1 MISRSPDVIG
11 AATIAVVAVIT
22 LVGGVTT
29 PDPGFGVVGPAVLPT
44 IIGAFMVVTA
54 IWLAVDV
61 ARGSPPPKT
70 EPLDA
75 RPFAYSVGATAA
87 FLFAFVPL
95 GFVISAAAFLV
106 AQARILGSRHLLRDV
121 IASLA
126 FIVALYVLFVQF
138 LTIALP
144 KGPLP
149 F

>member
-1 MISRSPDVIG
+1 VTSRSPDVIG
-11 AATIAVVAVIT
+11 AAAIAVLAVIT

-44 IIGAFMVVTA
+44 IIGALMLITA
-54 IWLAVDV
+54 IWLAIDA
-61 ARGSPPPKT
+61 ARGSPPPET
-70 EPLDA
+70 EPLDR
-75 RPFAYSVGATAA
+75 RPLGYSIAATAL

-95 GFVISAAAFLV
+95 GFVISATAFLI
-106 AQARILGSRHLLRDV
+106 AQARILGSRHLVRDV

-126 FIVALYVLFVQF
+126 FIVGLYVLFVQF

>member
-1 MISRSPDVIG
+1 MTSRSPDVIG
-11 AATIAVVAVIT
+11 AAAIAVLAVIT

-44 IIGAFMVVTA
+44 IIGALMLVTA
-54 IWLAVDV
+54 IWLAIDA
-61 ARGSPPPKT
+61 ARGTPPPQT
-70 EPLDA
+70 EPLDR
-75 RPFAYSVGATAA
+75 RPLGYSIAATAA

-95 GFVISAAAFLV
+95 GFVISATAFLI
-106 AQARILGSRHLLRDV
+106 AQARILGSRHLVRDV

-126 FIVALYVLFVQF
+126 FIVGLYVLFVQF

>member
-1 MISRSPDVIG
+1 MTWRNPDVIG
-11 AATIAVVAVIT
+11 AAAIAVLAVIT
-22 LVGGVTT
+22 IVGGVTT

-44 IIGAFMVVTA
+44 IIGVLMLVAAV
-54 IWLAVDV
+54 WLAVDV
-61 ARGSPPPKT
+61 ARGAPSPQT
-70 EPLDA
+70 EALDRRPL
-75 RPFAYSVGATAA
+75 AYSVAATAA

-95 GFVISAAAFLV
+95 GFVMSGAAFLI
-106 AQARILGSRHLLRDV
+106 AQARILGSRNLLRDV

-126 FIVALYVLFVQF
+126 FVGSLYILFVQF

>member
-1 MISRSPDVIG
+1 VTWRSPDVIG
-11 AATIAVVAVIT
+11 AAAIAVLAVIT

-44 IIGAFMVVTA
+44 IIGALMLGTA
-54 IWLAVDV
+54 IWLAIDV
-61 ARGSPPPKT
+61 VRGTPSPQT
-70 EPLDA
+70 EALDR
-75 RPFAYSVGATAA
+75 RPFAYSVAATAV

-95 GFVISAAAFLV
+95 GFVISAAAFLI
-106 AQARILGSRHLLRDV
+106 AQARILGSRHLVRDI
-121 IASLA
+121 IASLG
-126 FIVALYVLFVQF
+126 FVVGLYVLFVQF

>member
-1 MISRSPDVIG
+1 MTSRNPDVIG
-11 AATIAVVAVIT
+11 AGLIAVLAVIT
-22 LVGGVTT
+22 IVGGVTT

-44 IIGAFMVVTA
+44 VIGALMLVTA
-54 IWLAVDV
+54 IWLGVDV
-61 ARGSPPPKT
+61 ARGTPPPVT
-70 EPLDA
+70 EELDR
-75 RPFAYSVGATAA
+75 RPFAYSVAATAA

-95 GFVISAAAFLV
+95 GFVISAATFLV
-106 AQARILGSRHLLRDV
+106 AQARILGSRRLLRDV

-126 FIVALYVLFVQF
+126 FIGGLYVLFVQF

>member
-1 MISRSPDVIG
+1 MIG
-11 AATIAVVAVIT
+11 AAAIAVLAVIT

-44 IIGAFMVVTA
+44 VIGVLMLVAA
-54 IWLAVDV
+54 IWLAIDV
-61 ARGSPPPKT
+61 ARGSPPPVT
-70 EPLDA
+70 EGLDR
-75 RPFAYSVGATAA
+75 RPFAYSVAATAA

-95 GFVISAAAFLV
+95 GFVISASAFLI
-106 AQARILGSRHLLRDV
+106 AQARILGSRNLVRDA

-126 FIVALYVLFVQF
+126 FIAGLYVLFVRF

>member
-1 MISRSPDVIG
+1 VTPRSPDVIG
-11 AATIAVVAVIT
+11 AAAIAVLAVIT

-29 PDPGFGVVGPAVLPT
+29 SDPGFGVVGPAVLPT
-44 IIGAFMVVTA
+44 IIGALMLVTA
-54 IWLAVDV
+54 IWLAIDV
-61 ARGSPPPKT
+61 ARGTPPPQT
-70 EPLDA
+70 EALDR
-75 RPFAYSVGATAA
+75 RPFAYSVAATAV

-95 GFVISAAAFLV
+95 GFVVSAAAFLI
-106 AQARILGSRHLLRDV
+106 AQARILGSRHLLRDS

-126 FIVALYVLFVQF
+126 FIVGLYVLFVRF

>member
-1 MISRSPDVIG
+1 MTSRSPDVIG
-11 AATIAVVAVIT
+11 AAAIAVLAVIT
-22 LVGGVTT
+22 LVGGLTT

-44 IIGAFMVVTA
+44 IIGALMVVTA
-54 IWLAVDV
+54 IWLAVDA
-61 ARGSPPPKT
+61 ARGTPAPQT
-70 EPLDA
+70 EPLDR
-75 RPFAYSVGATAA
+75 RPFAYSIVATAA

-95 GFVISAAAFLV
+95 GFVISASAFLI
-106 AQARILGSRHLLRDV
+106 AQARILGSRHFARDV

-126 FIVALYVLFVQF
+126 FIVGLYVLFVQF

>member
-1 MISRSPDVIG
+1 VTSRNPDVIG
-11 AATIAVVAVIT
+11 AAVIAALAVIT
-22 LVGGVTT
+22 IVGGVTT

-44 IIGAFMVVTA
+44 IIGALMLVTA
-54 IWLAVDV
+54 IWLAFDV
-61 ARGSPPPKT
+61 TRGAPPPVT
-70 EPLDA
+70 EALD
-75 RPFAYSVGATAA
+75 RGPFAYSVAATAI

-106 AQARILGSRHLLRDV
+106 AQARILGSRSLLRDV
-121 IASLA
+121 IAALA
-126 FIVALYVLFVQF
+126 FIVGLYVLFVQF

>member
-1 MISRSPDVIG
+1 MIG
-11 AATIAVVAVIT
+11 AAAIAVLAVIT
-22 LVGGVTT
+22 LIGGLTT

-44 IIGAFMVVTA
+44 IIGALMLVTA
-54 IWLAVDV
+54 IWLAIDV
-61 ARGSPPPKT
+61 TRGTPPPVT
-70 EPLDA
+70 EELDR
-75 RPFAYSVGATAA
+75 RPFAYSVAATAV

-95 GFVISAAAFLV
+95 GFVISSSAFLV
-106 AQARILGSRHLLRDV
+106 AQARILGSRDLVRDV

-126 FIVALYVLFVQF
+126 FIVGLYVLFVQF

>member
-1 MISRSPDVIG
+1 MNSRSPDVIG
-11 AATIAVVAVIT
+11 AAAIAVLAVIT

-44 IIGAFMVVTA
+44 IIGALMLVTA
-54 IWLAVDV
+54 IWLAIDA
-61 ARGSPPPKT
+61 ARGTPPPQT
-70 EPLDA
+70 EPLDP
-75 RPFAYSVGATAA
+75 RPLGYSIAATAV

-95 GFVISAAAFLV
+95 GFVISAAAFLI
-106 AQARILGSRHLLRDV
+106 AQARILGSRHLVRDV
-121 IASLA
+121 IASLV
-126 FIVALYVLFVQF
+126 FIVGLYFLFVQF

>member
-1 MISRSPDVIG
+1 MTPRNPDVIG
-11 AATIAVVAVIT
+11 ATAIAVLAMIT

-44 IIGAFMVVTA
+44 IIGALMLVAA

-61 ARGSPPPKT
+61 ARGSPPPQT
-70 EPLDA
+70 EALDR
-75 RPFAYSVGATAA
+75 RPFAYSVAATAA
-87 FLFAFVPL
+87 FLLAFVPL
-95 GFVISAAAFLV
+95 GFVISASAFLI
-106 AQARILGSRHLLRDV
+106 AQARILGSRHPVRDV
-121 IASLA
+121 IASLG
-126 FIVALYVLFVQF
+126 FIVGLYVLFVQL